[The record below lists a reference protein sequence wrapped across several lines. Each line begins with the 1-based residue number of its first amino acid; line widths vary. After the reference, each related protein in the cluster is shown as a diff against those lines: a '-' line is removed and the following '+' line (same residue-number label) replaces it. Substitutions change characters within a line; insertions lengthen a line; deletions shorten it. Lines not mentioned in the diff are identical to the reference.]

1 MEQVSLCMNPLFLR
15 IIYYCKLLLNILR
28 FVVPIILIVNII
40 IYFYKGIISIDDKDI
55 ISKLKNKIIACIIIF
70 LVPTIINIFMNLI
83 SKALETEIYN
93 GITECHEFASLDYI
107 KLLEEKNLKEEAEKF
122 LSETEKKVL
131 AFNEKT
137 KLKLTLMRMNASN
150 KEALVIGDSA
160 NKGDMIKCN
169 SGSNYNTA
177 LYNNVRTAGYK
188 TRNGV
193 VAAGLYLSSHIGV
206 HIPYF
211 WTGGHYHSYS
221 GYQDK
226 GDNLMGVPN
235 KWGCQVKMAFKG
247 SGAQKEGNLYP
258 FGLDCSG
265 FVAWA
270 IFNGGYYTGDQKQE
284 IFINTKSIPSSIGGV
299 SVSSVSVS
307 GSKGKIKPGDIAW
320 KKGHVGL
327 VVEVTDSGFTVAEA
341 KSYKKG
347 LIVTNHKYGSSNFTK
362 IILMDN
368 FYNNYKKSSN
378 LWSGFK

>member
-1 MEQVSLCMNPLFLR
+1 MTDICMNPLFLR
-15 IIYYCKLLLNILR
+15 IIYYCKVLLNILR
-28 FVVPIILIVNII
+28 FLVPIILIIKTII
-40 IYFYKGIISIDDKDI
+40 AFYKGILTPDDKEI
-55 ISKLKNKIIACIIIF
+55 VSKLKGRIIACIIVF
-70 LVPTIINIFMNLI
+70 LIPTIINLFMNLI
-83 SKALETEIYN
+83 SKAMESKTYN
-93 GITECHEFASLDYI
+93 GFTECHEFASLDYI
-107 KLLEEKNLKEEAEKF
+107 KILESMKLEEEEAKY
-122 LSETEKKVL
+122 LSKKEQKL
-131 AFNEKT
+131 AEYD
-137 KLKLTLMRMNASN
+137 KLKLTLKRINYSN
-150 KEALVIGDSA
+150 KNSLKVGDSA

-169 SGSNYNTA
+169 SGSTYNTS

-226 GDNLMGVPN
+226 GNNLMGVPN
-235 KWGCQVKMAFKG
+235 KWGCMVKMAFG
-247 SGAQKEGNLYP
+247 GTGAQKDGSLYP
-258 FGLDCSG
+258 FGVDCSG

-270 IFNGGYYTGDQKQE
+270 IFNGGYYTGDQSQE
-284 IFINTKSIPSSIGGV
+284 IFINTKSTPSSIGGV
-299 SVSSVSVS
+299 SVSNVSVGS
-307 GSKGKIKPGDIAW
+307 SKGKIKPGDIAW

-327 VVEVTDSGFTVAEA
+327 VVEVSDSGFTVAEA

-347 LIVTNHKYGSSNFTK
+347 LIVTNHKYSSSSFTK

-368 FYNNYKKSSN
+368 FYSNYKKSSS

>member
-1 MEQVSLCMNPLFLR
+1 MTDICMNPLFLR
-15 IIYYCKLLLNILR
+15 IIYYCKVLLNILR
-28 FVVPIILIVNII
+28 FLVPIILIIKTII
-40 IYFYKGIISIDDKDI
+40 AFYKGILTPDDKEI
-55 ISKLKNKIIACIIIF
+55 VSKLKGRIIACIIVF
-70 LVPTIINIFMNLI
+70 LVPTIIDLFMNLI
-83 SKALETEIYN
+83 SKAMESKIYN
-93 GITECHEFASLDYI
+93 GFTECHEFASLDYI
-107 KLLEEKNLKEEAEKF
+107 KILESMRLEEEEAKY
-122 LSETEKKVL
+122 LSEKEQKL
-131 AFNEKT
+131 AEYD
-137 KLKLTLMRMNASN
+137 KLKLTLKRIDYSN
-150 KEALVIGDSA
+150 KNSLKVGDSA

-169 SGSNYNTA
+169 SGSTYNTS

-235 KWGCQVKMAFKG
+235 KWGCQVKMAFG
-247 SGAQKEGNLYP
+247 GTGAQKDGSLYP
-258 FGLDCSG
+258 FGVDCSG

-270 IFNGGYYTGDQKQE
+270 IFNGGYYTGNQSQE
-284 IFINTKSIPSSIGGV
+284 IFINTKSTPSSIGGV
-299 SVSSVSVS
+299 SVSNVSVS
-307 GSKGKIKPGDIAW
+307 SSKGKIKPGDIAW

-327 VVEVTDSGFTVAEA
+327 VVEVSDSGFTVAEA
-341 KSYKKG
+341 KSYKQG
-347 LIVTNHKYGSSNFTK
+347 LIVTNHKYSSSNFTK

-368 FYNNYKKSSN
+368 FYSNYKKSSS

>member
-1 MEQVSLCMNPLFLR
+1 MTDICMNPLFLR
-15 IIYYCKLLLNILR
+15 IIYYCKVLLNILR
-28 FVVPIILIVNII
+28 FLVPIILIIKTII
-40 IYFYKGIISIDDKDI
+40 AFYKGILTPDDKEI
-55 ISKLKNKIIACIIIF
+55 VSKLKGRIIACIIVF
-70 LVPTIINIFMNLI
+70 LVPTIIDLFMNLI
-83 SKALETEIYN
+83 SKAMESKIYN
-93 GITECHEFASLDYI
+93 GFTECHEFASLDYI
-107 KLLEEKNLKEEAEKF
+107 KILESMKLEEEEAKY
-122 LSETEKKVL
+122 LSKKEQKL
-131 AFNEKT
+131 AEYD
-137 KLKLTLMRMNASN
+137 KLKLTLKKINYSN
-150 KEALVIGDSA
+150 KNSLKVGDSA

-169 SGSNYNTA
+169 SGSTYNTS

-235 KWGCQVKMAFKG
+235 KWGCMVKMAFG
-247 SGAQKEGNLYP
+247 GTGAQKDGSLYP
-258 FGLDCSG
+258 FGVDCSG

-270 IFNGGYYTGDQKQE
+270 IFNGGYYTGDQSQE
-284 IFINTKSIPSSIGGV
+284 IFINTKSTPSSIGGV
-299 SVSSVSVS
+299 SVSNVSVGS
-307 GSKGKIKPGDIAW
+307 SKGKIKPGDIAW

-327 VVEVTDSGFTVAEA
+327 VVEVSDSGFTVAEA

-347 LIVTNHKYGSSNFTK
+347 LIVTNHKYSSSSFTK

-368 FYNNYKKSSN
+368 FYSNYKKSSS

>member
-1 MEQVSLCMNPLFLR
+1 MTDICMNPLFLR
-15 IIYYCKLLLNILR
+15 IIYYCKVLLNILR
-28 FVVPIILIVNII
+28 FLVPIILIIKTII
-40 IYFYKGIISIDDKDI
+40 AFYKGILTPDDKEI
-55 ISKLKNKIIACIIIF
+55 VSKLKGRIIACIIVF
-70 LVPTIINIFMNLI
+70 LIPTIINLFMNLI
-83 SKALETEIYN
+83 SKAMESKIYN
-93 GITECHEFASLDYI
+93 GFTECHEFASLDYI
-107 KLLEEKNLKEEAEKF
+107 KILESMKLEEEEAKY
-122 LSETEKKVL
+122 LSEKEQKL
-131 AFNEKT
+131 AEYD
-137 KLKLTLMRMNASN
+137 KLKLTLKKINYSN
-150 KEALVIGDSA
+150 KNSLKVGDSA

-169 SGSNYNTA
+169 SGSTYNTS

-235 KWGCQVKMAFKG
+235 KWGCMVKMAFG
-247 SGAQKEGNLYP
+247 GTGAQKDGSLYP
-258 FGLDCSG
+258 FGVDCSG

-270 IFNGGYYTGDQKQE
+270 IFNGGYYTGDQSQE
-284 IFINTKSIPSSIGGV
+284 IFINTKSTPSSIGGV
-299 SVSSVSVS
+299 SVSNVSVGS
-307 GSKGKIKPGDIAW
+307 SKGKIKPGDIAW

-327 VVEVTDSGFTVAEA
+327 VVEVSDSGFTVAEA

-347 LIVTNHKYGSSNFTK
+347 LIVTNHKYSSSSFTK

-368 FYNNYKKSSN
+368 FYSNYKKSSS

>member
-1 MEQVSLCMNPLFLR
+1 MTDICMNPLFLR
-15 IIYYCKLLLNILR
+15 IIYYCKVLLNILR
-28 FVVPIILIVNII
+28 FLVPIILIIKTII
-40 IYFYKGIISIDDKDI
+40 AFYKGILTPDDKEI
-55 ISKLKNKIIACIIIF
+55 VSKLKGRIIACIIVF
-70 LVPTIINIFMNLI
+70 LVPTIIDLFMNLI
-83 SKALETEIYN
+83 SKAMESKIYN
-93 GITECHEFASLDYI
+93 GFTECHEFASLDYI
-107 KLLEEKNLKEEAEKF
+107 KILESMKLEEEEAKY
-122 LSETEKKVL
+122 LSKKEQKL
-131 AFNEKT
+131 AEYD
-137 KLKLTLMRMNASN
+137 KLKLTLKKINYSN
-150 KEALVIGDSA
+150 KNSLKVGDSA

-169 SGSNYNTA
+169 SGSTYNTS

-235 KWGCQVKMAFKG
+235 KWGCMVKMAFG
-247 SGAQKEGNLYP
+247 GTGAQKDGSLYP
-258 FGLDCSG
+258 FGVDCSG

-270 IFNGGYYTGDQKQE
+270 IFNGGYYTGDQSQE
-284 IFINTKSIPSSIGGV
+284 IFINTKSTPSSIAGV
-299 SVSSVSVS
+299 SVSNVSVGS
-307 GSKGKIKPGDIAW
+307 SKGKIKPGDIAW

-327 VVEVTDSGFTVAEA
+327 VVEVSDSGFTVAEA

-347 LIVTNHKYGSSNFTK
+347 LIVTNHKYSSSSFTK

-368 FYNNYKKSSN
+368 FYSNYKKSSS

>member
-1 MEQVSLCMNPLFLR
+1 MTDICMNPLFLR
-15 IIYYCKLLLNILR
+15 IIYYCKVLLNILR
-28 FVVPIILIVNII
+28 FLVPIILIIKTII
-40 IYFYKGIISIDDKDI
+40 AFYKGILTPDDKEI
-55 ISKLKNKIIACIIIF
+55 VSKLKGRIIACIIVF
-70 LVPTIINIFMNLI
+70 LIPTIINLFMNLI
-83 SKALETEIYN
+83 SKAMESKIYN
-93 GITECHEFASLDYI
+93 GFTECHEFASLDYI
-107 KLLEEKNLKEEAEKF
+107 KILESMKLEEEEAKY
-122 LSETEKKVL
+122 LSKKEQKL
-131 AFNEKT
+131 AEYD
-137 KLKLTLMRMNASN
+137 KLKLTLKKINYSN
-150 KEALVIGDSA
+150 KNSLKVGDSA

-169 SGSNYNTA
+169 SGSTYNTS

-235 KWGCQVKMAFKG
+235 KWGCMVKMAFG
-247 SGAQKEGNLYP
+247 GTGAQKDGSLYP
-258 FGLDCSG
+258 FGVDCSG

-270 IFNGGYYTGDQKQE
+270 IFNGGYYTGDQSQE
-284 IFINTKSIPSSIGGV
+284 IFINTKSTPSSIGGV
-299 SVSSVSVS
+299 SVSNVSVGS
-307 GSKGKIKPGDIAW
+307 SKGKIKPGDIAW

-327 VVEVTDSGFTVAEA
+327 VVEVSDSGFTVAEA

-347 LIVTNHKYGSSNFTK
+347 LIVTNHKYSSSSFTK

-368 FYNNYKKSSN
+368 FYSNYKKSSS

>member
-1 MEQVSLCMNPLFLR
+1 MTDICMNPLFLR
-15 IIYYCKLLLNILR
+15 IIYYCKVLLNILR
-28 FVVPIILIVNII
+28 FLVPIILIIKTII
-40 IYFYKGIISIDDKDI
+40 AFYKGILTPDDKEI
-55 ISKLKNKIIACIIIF
+55 VSKLKGRIIACIIVF
-70 LVPTIINIFMNLI
+70 LVPTIINLFMNLI
-83 SKALETEIYN
+83 SKAMESKIYN
-93 GITECHEFASLDYI
+93 GFTECHEFASLDYI
-107 KLLEEKNLKEEAEKF
+107 KILESMRLEEEETKY
-122 LSETEKKVL
+122 LSEKEQKL
-131 AFNEKT
+131 AEYD
-137 KLKLTLMRMNASN
+137 KLKLTLKRIDYSN
-150 KEALVIGDSA
+150 KNSLKVGDSA

-169 SGSNYNTA
+169 SGSTYNTS

-235 KWGCQVKMAFKG
+235 KWGCMVKMAFG
-247 SGAQKEGNLYP
+247 GTGAQKDGSLYP
-258 FGLDCSG
+258 FGVDCSG

-270 IFNGGYYTGDQKQE
+270 IFNGGYYTGDQSQE
-284 IFINTKSIPSSIGGV
+284 IFINTKSTPSSIGGV
-299 SVSSVSVS
+299 SVSNVSVGS
-307 GSKGKIKPGDIAW
+307 SKGKIKPGDIAW

-327 VVEVTDSGFTVAEA
+327 VVEVSDSGFTVAEA

-347 LIVTNHKYGSSNFTK
+347 LIVTNHKYSSSSFTK

-368 FYNNYKKSSN
+368 FYSNYKKSSS

>member
-1 MEQVSLCMNPLFLR
+1 MTDSILCMNPLFLR
-15 IIYYCKLLLNILR
+15 IIYYCKVSLKILR
-28 FVVPIILIVNII
+28 IIVPILLIVKVGID
-40 IYFYKGIISIDDKDI
+40 FYKGIITPDDKDI
-55 ISKLKNKIIACIIIF
+55 LSKIKNRFIACIIIF
-70 LVPTIINIFMNLI
+70 LIPTIINLFMGL
-83 SKALETEIYN
+83 LEKILEANYYN
-93 GITECHEFASLDYI
+93 GFTECYQFASLDYI
-107 KLLEEKNLKEEAEKF
+107 KILEEKNLKEEEEKF

-131 AFNEKT
+131 AFNEKA
-137 KLKLTLMRMNASN
+137 KLKLTLMRMNTSN
-150 KEALVIGDSA
+150 KEALVVGDSA

-169 SGSNYNTA
+169 SGSTYNTS

-193 VAAGLYLSSHIGV
+193 VAAGLYLSSHIGM

-211 WTGGHYHSYS
+211 WTGGHYHSYG

-235 KWGCQVKMAFKG
+235 KWGCQVKMAFG
-247 SGAQKEGNLYP
+247 GTGAQKDGSLYP
-258 FGLDCSG
+258 FGVDCSG

-270 IFNGGYYTGDQKQE
+270 IFNGGYYTGDQSQE
-284 IFINTKSIPSSIGGV
+284 IFINTKSTPSSIGGV
-299 SVSSVSVS
+299 SVSNVSVGS
-307 GSKGKIKPGDIAW
+307 SKGKIKPGDIAW

-327 VVEVTDSGFTVAEA
+327 VVEVSDSGFTVAEA

-347 LIVTNHKYGSSNFTK
+347 LIVTNHKYSSSNFAK

-368 FYNNYKKSSN
+368 FYSNYKKSSS

>member
-1 MEQVSLCMNPLFLR
+1 MNPLFLR
-15 IIYYCKLLLNILR
+15 IIYYCKVLLNILR
-28 FVVPIILIVNII
+28 FLVPIILIIKTII
-40 IYFYKGIISIDDKDI
+40 AFYKGILTPDDKEI
-55 ISKLKNKIIACIIIF
+55 VSKLKGRIIACIIVF
-70 LVPTIINIFMNLI
+70 LIPTIINLFMNLI
-83 SKALETEIYN
+83 SKAMESKTYN
-93 GITECHEFASLDYI
+93 GFTECHEFASLDYI
-107 KLLEEKNLKEEAEKF
+107 KILESMKLEEEEAKY
-122 LSETEKKVL
+122 LSKKEQKL
-131 AFNEKT
+131 AEYD
-137 KLKLTLMRMNASN
+137 KLKLTLKRINYSN
-150 KEALVIGDSA
+150 KNSLKVGDSA

-169 SGSNYNTA
+169 SGSTYNTS

-226 GDNLMGVPN
+226 GNNLMGVPN
-235 KWGCQVKMAFKG
+235 KWGCMVKMAFG
-247 SGAQKEGNLYP
+247 GTGAQKDGSLYP
-258 FGLDCSG
+258 FGVDCSG

-270 IFNGGYYTGDQKQE
+270 IFNGGYYTGDQSQE
-284 IFINTKSIPSSIGGV
+284 IFINTKSTPSSIGGV
-299 SVSSVSVS
+299 SVSNVSVGS
-307 GSKGKIKPGDIAW
+307 SKGKIKPGDIAW

-327 VVEVTDSGFTVAEA
+327 VVEVSDSGFTVAEA

-347 LIVTNHKYGSSNFTK
+347 LIVTNHKYSSSSFTK

-368 FYNNYKKSSN
+368 FYSNYKKSSS

>member
-1 MEQVSLCMNPLFLR
+1 MTDICMNPLFLR
-15 IIYYCKLLLNILR
+15 IIYYCKVLLNILR
-28 FVVPIILIVNII
+28 FLVPIILIIKTII
-40 IYFYKGIISIDDKDI
+40 AFYKGILTPDDKEI
-55 ISKLKNKIIACIIIF
+55 VSKLKGRIIACIIVF
-70 LVPTIINIFMNLI
+70 LVPTIIDLFMNLI
-83 SKALETEIYN
+83 SKAMESKTYN
-93 GITECHEFASLDYI
+93 GFTECHEFASLDYI
-107 KLLEEKNLKEEAEKF
+107 KILESMKLEEEEAKY
-122 LSETEKKVL
+122 LSKKEQKL
-131 AFNEKT
+131 AEYD
-137 KLKLTLMRMNASN
+137 KLKLTLKRINYSN
-150 KEALVIGDSA
+150 KNSLKVGDSA

-169 SGSNYNTA
+169 SGSTYNTS

-235 KWGCQVKMAFKG
+235 KWGCMVKMAFG
-247 SGAQKEGNLYP
+247 GTGAQKDGSLYP
-258 FGLDCSG
+258 FGVDCSG

-270 IFNGGYYTGDQKQE
+270 IFNGGYYTGDQSQE
-284 IFINTKSIPSSIGGV
+284 IFINTKSTPSSIAGV
-299 SVSSVSVS
+299 SVSNVSVGS
-307 GSKGKIKPGDIAW
+307 SKGKIKPGDIAW

-327 VVEVTDSGFTVAEA
+327 VVEVSDSGFTVAEA

-347 LIVTNHKYGSSNFTK
+347 LIVTNHKYSSSSFTK

-368 FYNNYKKSSN
+368 FYSNYKKSSS

>member
-1 MEQVSLCMNPLFLR
+1 MTDICMNPLFLR
-15 IIYYCKLLLNILR
+15 IIYYCKVLLNILR
-28 FVVPIILIVNII
+28 FLVPIILIIKTII
-40 IYFYKGIISIDDKDI
+40 AFYKGILTPDDKEI
-55 ISKLKNKIIACIIIF
+55 VSKLKGRIIACIIVF
-70 LVPTIINIFMNLI
+70 LIPTIINLFMNLI
-83 SKALETEIYN
+83 SKAMESKIYN
-93 GITECHEFASLDYI
+93 GFTECHEFASLDYI
-107 KLLEEKNLKEEAEKF
+107 KILESMKLEEEEAKY
-122 LSETEKKVL
+122 LSKKEQKL
-131 AFNEKT
+131 AEYD
-137 KLKLTLMRMNASN
+137 KLKLTLKRINYSN
-150 KEALVIGDSA
+150 KNSLKVGDSA

-169 SGSNYNTA
+169 SGSTYNTS

-235 KWGCQVKMAFKG
+235 KWGCMVKMAFG
-247 SGAQKEGNLYP
+247 GTGAQKDGSLYP
-258 FGLDCSG
+258 FGVDCSG

-270 IFNGGYYTGDQKQE
+270 IFNGGYYTGDQSQE
-284 IFINTKSIPSSIGGV
+284 IFINTKSTPSSIGGV
-299 SVSSVSVS
+299 SVSNVSVGS
-307 GSKGKIKPGDIAW
+307 SKGKIKPGDIAW

-327 VVEVTDSGFTVAEA
+327 VVEVSDSGFTVAEA

-347 LIVTNHKYGSSNFTK
+347 LIVTNHKYSSSSFTK

-368 FYNNYKKSSN
+368 FYSNYKKSSS

>member
-1 MEQVSLCMNPLFLR
+1 MTDICMNPLFLR
-15 IIYYCKLLLNILR
+15 IIYYCKVLLNILR
-28 FVVPIILIVNII
+28 FLVPIILIIKTII
-40 IYFYKGIISIDDKDI
+40 AFYKGILTPDDKEI
-55 ISKLKNKIIACIIIF
+55 VSKLKGRIIACIIVF
-70 LVPTIINIFMNLI
+70 LIPTIINLFMNLI
-83 SKALETEIYN
+83 SKAMESKTYN
-93 GITECHEFASLDYI
+93 GFTECHEFASLDYI
-107 KLLEEKNLKEEAEKF
+107 KILESMKLEEEEAKY
-122 LSETEKKVL
+122 LSKKEQKL
-131 AFNEKT
+131 AEYD
-137 KLKLTLMRMNASN
+137 KLKLTLKRINYSN
-150 KEALVIGDSA
+150 KNSLKVGDSA

-169 SGSNYNTA
+169 SGSTYNTS

-235 KWGCQVKMAFKG
+235 KWGCMVKMAFG
-247 SGAQKEGNLYP
+247 GTGAQKDGSLYP
-258 FGLDCSG
+258 FGVDCSG

-270 IFNGGYYTGDQKQE
+270 IFNGGYYTGDQSQE
-284 IFINTKSIPSSIGGV
+284 IFINTKSTPSSIAGV
-299 SVSSVSVS
+299 SVSNVSVGS
-307 GSKGKIKPGDIAW
+307 SKGKIKPGDIAW

-327 VVEVTDSGFTVAEA
+327 VVEVSDSGFTVAEA

-347 LIVTNHKYGSSNFTK
+347 LIVTNHKYSSSSFTK

-368 FYNNYKKSSN
+368 FYSNYKKSSS

>member
-1 MEQVSLCMNPLFLR
+1 MTDICMNPLFLR
-15 IIYYCKLLLNILR
+15 IIYYCKVLLNILR
-28 FVVPIILIVNII
+28 FLVPIILIIKTII
-40 IYFYKGIISIDDKDI
+40 AFYKGILTPDDKEI
-55 ISKLKNKIIACIIIF
+55 VSKLKGRIIACIIVF
-70 LVPTIINIFMNLI
+70 LVPTIINLFMNLI
-83 SKALETEIYN
+83 SKAMESKIYN
-93 GITECHEFASLDYI
+93 GFTECHEFASLDYI
-107 KLLEEKNLKEEAEKF
+107 KILESMKLEEEEAKY
-122 LSETEKKVL
+122 LSKKEQKL
-131 AFNEKT
+131 AEYD
-137 KLKLTLMRMNASN
+137 KLKLTLKRINYSN
-150 KEALVIGDSA
+150 KNSLKVGDSA

-169 SGSNYNTA
+169 SGSTYNTS

-235 KWGCQVKMAFKG
+235 KWGCMVKMAFG
-247 SGAQKEGNLYP
+247 GTGAQKDGSLYP
-258 FGLDCSG
+258 FGVDCSG

-270 IFNGGYYTGDQKQE
+270 IFNGGYYTGDQSQE
-284 IFINTKSIPSSIGGV
+284 IFINTKSTPSSIAGV
-299 SVSSVSVS
+299 SVSNVSVGS
-307 GSKGKIKPGDIAW
+307 SKGKIKPGDIAW

-327 VVEVTDSGFTVAEA
+327 VVEVSDSGFTVAEA

-347 LIVTNHKYGSSNFTK
+347 LIVTNHKYSSSSFTK

-368 FYNNYKKSSN
+368 FYSNYKKSSS

>member
-1 MEQVSLCMNPLFLR
+1 MTDICMNPLFLR
-15 IIYYCKLLLNILR
+15 IIYYCKVLLNILR
-28 FVVPIILIVNII
+28 FLVPIILIIKTII
-40 IYFYKGIISIDDKDI
+40 AFYKGILTPDDKEI
-55 ISKLKNKIIACIIIF
+55 VSKLKGRIIACIIVF
-70 LVPTIINIFMNLI
+70 LVPTIINLFMNLI
-83 SKALETEIYN
+83 SKAMESKIYN
-93 GITECHEFASLDYI
+93 GFTECHEFASLDYI
-107 KLLEEKNLKEEAEKF
+107 KILESMRLEEEETKY
-122 LSETEKKVL
+122 LSEKEQKL
-131 AFNEKT
+131 AEYD
-137 KLKLTLMRMNASN
+137 KLKLTLKRIDYSN
-150 KEALVIGDSA
+150 KNSLKVGDSA

-169 SGSNYNTA
+169 SGSTYNTS

-235 KWGCQVKMAFKG
+235 KWGCQVKMAFG
-247 SGAQKEGNLYP
+247 GTGAQKDGSLYP
-258 FGLDCSG
+258 FGVDCSG

-270 IFNGGYYTGDQKQE
+270 IFNGGYYTGDQSQE
-284 IFINTKSIPSSIGGV
+284 IFINTKSTPSSIGGV
-299 SVSSVSVS
+299 SVSNVSVGS
-307 GSKGKIKPGDIAW
+307 SKGKIKPGDIAW

-327 VVEVTDSGFTVAEA
+327 VVEVSDSGFTVAEA

-347 LIVTNHKYGSSNFTK
+347 LIVTNHKYSSSNFAK

-368 FYNNYKKSSN
+368 FYSNYKKSSS